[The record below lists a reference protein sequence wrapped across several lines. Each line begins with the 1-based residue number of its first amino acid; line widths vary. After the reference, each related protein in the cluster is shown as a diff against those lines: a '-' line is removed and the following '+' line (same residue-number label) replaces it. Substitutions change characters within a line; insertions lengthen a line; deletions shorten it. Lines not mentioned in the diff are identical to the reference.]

1 MDEKPA
7 ARTPMSEWVPLI
19 VGVVFFGGGT
29 WFWIENAVVMHQVP
43 SFIFAFSVS
52 FLGTAVMRQT
62 ASSQTDYLNLF
73 VPVFALLGTLTAIYG
88 IRMKGIREA
97 YRMRGMPVPD
107 WWTNSEVLR
116 DLLTKGGTEKGQ
128 LELVVLLTASIA
140 GVICASSFIK
150 RGRA

>member
-97 YRMRGMPVPD
+97 YRMRGMPVWPLLPGGVGAAEGVPIRRGGQCATID
-107 WWTNSEVLR
+107 RCDVRRAVSSWPVLPR
-116 DLLTKGGTEKGQ
+116 W
-128 LELVVLLTASIA
+128 
-140 GVICASSFIK
+140 
-150 RGRA
+150 